1 LQCTNQVKKW
11 RQSIRA
17 QDRELDKTMRSIESE
32 EIKTKRLIKQAAKR
46 NDAASCKLLA
56 SELVRSKKAKSRIH
70 TSKAQLNSLV
80 LLIQQQMAVVKV
92 SGAFEKSAE
101 VMGIV
106 NKLVK
111 LPEISGVMMEMSKEM
126 IKVRHVRW
134 VSTPFPLILEI
145 SLNIF

>member
-1 LQCTNQVKKW
+1 
-11 RQSIRA
+11 
-17 QDRELDKTMRSIESE
+17 MRSIESE

-56 SELVRSKKAKSRIH
+56 SELVRSKKAKTRIH

-80 LLIQQQMAVVKV
+80 LHIQQQMAVVKV

-101 VMGIV
+101 IMGIV

-126 IKVRHVRW
+126 IKVYRSTFAHCLD
-134 VSTPFPLILEI
+134 VSCSCLDIGEASVLITMEIYRLE
-145 SLNIF
+145 